1 MILMLGFINFRK
13 LCILKGVTPREPKK
27 KFKGND
33 KTYYHVKDISFLH
46 HEPLVEIHRAIRVH
60 ERKIKKAEAKK
71 NVERANRL
79 REKTPKP
86 KIDRIIRQR
95 YPRFVDALGELD
107 DCLTMVHLFAAVPAT
122 ESKKIDVEL
131 VHKCRRYIYLEFL

>member
-1 MILMLGFINFRK
+1 MEFASLVIVKHFGKEDLIKTLILILAFINFRK

-27 KFKGND
+27 KFKGTHQ
-33 KTYYHVKDISFLH
+33 TYYHVKDIAFLH

-71 NVERANRL
+71 NLERANRL

-95 YPRFVDALGELD
+95 FV
-107 DCLTMVHLFAAVPAT
+107 
-122 ESKKIDVEL
+122 
-131 VHKCRRYIYLEFL
+131 

>member
-1 MILMLGFINFRK
+1 M
-13 LCILKGVTPREPKK
+13 
-27 KFKGND
+27 
-33 KTYYHVKDISFLH
+33 
-46 HEPLVEIHRAIRVH
+46 HRAIRVH

-71 NVERANRL
+71 NHEHANRL

-107 DCLTMVHLFAAVPAT
+107 DYLTMVHLFAALPVS
-122 ESKKIDVEL
+122 ESKKIEVES
-131 VHKCRRYIYLEFL
+131 VHKCRRLAHEWQAFISCTHKLRKTLYMLKAYTTRYIEASILSVYDFARWNLV

>member
-1 MILMLGFINFRK
+1 MVTVKHFVKEDLIKTLILILTFINFRK

-27 KFKGND
+27 KFKGTHQ
-33 KTYYHVKDISFLH
+33 TYYHVKDIAFLH
-46 HEPLVEIHRAIRVH
+46 HEPLVEIHRAIRAH

-71 NVERANRL
+71 NHERANRL

-95 YPRFVDALGELD
+95 FV
-107 DCLTMVHLFAAVPAT
+107 
-122 ESKKIDVEL
+122 
-131 VHKCRRYIYLEFL
+131 